1 VGPGGLEDIGIAM
14 ENISS
19 AYESKKP
26 RLEGVDIDP
35 MAKKL
40 IDKNWEVSLLRS
52 QLADAQ
58 MKIKELT
65 VTDKERKEMKDTT
78 SDEISYLSGS
88 LLCLKRISFECKPGE
103 LIAVVGGVGCGKYV
117 ELFFAAS
124 VFVKTHLA
132 NSFIFAIP
140 DHLSSIPFSERYEI
154 FPELLKSVADSPSSL
169 RLHLS

>member
-1 VGPGGLEDIGIAM
+1 MGIAM
-14 ENISS
+14 RNVSS

-40 IDKNWEVSLLRS
+40 VDKNWEVSLLRS

-65 VTDKERKEMKDTT
+65 VTDKEREEMKDTP
-78 SDEISYLSGS
+78 SDEIAYLSGN

-117 ELFFAAS
+117 ELFLTAS
-124 VFVKTHLA
+124 LFVKTDLA
-132 NSFIFAIP
+132 YSFLFAIP
-140 DHLSSIPFSERYEI
+140 DHLSSIPFSERSEI
-154 FPELLKSVADSPSSL
+154 FPELLKSVEDSPSSL
-169 RLHLS
+169 RLRLS